1 MMLRRRITFVL
12 PVLVVLWLVNSVLSD
27 EPQLIAQW
35 PLDEDR
41 GDVVHDVIGGNDG
54 EFVGD
59 KLEWVSAKFE
69 NGLKFG
75 GAGAHVEIARDP
87 EMESPE
93 SSTLSVWI
101 KFDAVEGRQDIVNYA
116 DSFIILMQLGGF
128 VGWIHDAGDNWIPA
142 TGSTQVETD
151 KWYFVAVTYDSQNV
165 KLYINGELEETAS
178 ASGEIVFCEFP
189 LWFGGAP
196 ANPNNPWWF
205 IGIMDEVEIWDK
217 AMTADEV
224 MTAYQLESPT
234 PSVVSSEAKLATTW
248 GELKQ

>member
-1 MMLRRRITFVL
+1 MMLRRRIIFAL

-54 EFVGD
+54 EFVGGN
-59 KLEWVSAKFE
+59 LEWVSAKFK

-75 GAGAHVEIARDP
+75 GAGAHVEIARAP

-93 SSTLSVWI
+93 SSTLSAWI
-101 KFDAVEGRQDIVNYA
+101 KFDAVDGRQDIVNYA

-128 VGWIHDAGDNWIPA
+128 VGWIHDPGDNWIPA
-142 TGSTQVETD
+142 TGSTQVKTD
-151 KWYFVAVTYDSQNV
+151 EWYFVAVTYDSQNV
-165 KLYINGELEETAS
+165 KLYVNGELEKTAS
-178 ASGEIVFCEFP
+178 APGEIVFCEFP
-189 LWFGGAP
+189 LWLGGAP
-196 ANPNNPWWF
+196 ANLDMPWWF
-205 IGIMDEVEIWDK
+205 MGILDEVEIWNE

-224 MTAYQLESPT
+224 MAIYKSPLP
-234 PSVVSSEAKLATTW
+234 PSSAVSSEGKLATTW
-248 GELKQ
+248 GELKH